1 MNKDNKIISCFALLA
16 FLAIPIYHI
25 WENNEITKN
34 PSVTFGIIEDLYY
47 AHYRPYFSYTY
58 RVKGKEFKGSEKRT
72 GAFNSIKSGDTIAVN
87 YDIKHPEIS
96 KPYIRCVRFE

>member
-1 MNKDNKIISCFALLA
+1 MNKENKIISCFALLA

-47 AHYRPYFSYTY
+47 AHYHPYFSYTY
-58 RVKGKEFKGSEKRT
+58 RSKEK
-72 GAFNSIKSGDTIAVN
+72 NSKVLKNEQELLIRSKV
-87 YDIKHPEIS
+87 EI
-96 KPYIRCVRFE
+96 R